1 MVMRT
6 LLVSILTRSTRT
18 IARSLERFYVNFR
31 FRQHS
36 PSVFFTR
43 TAALCLSIS
52 LLLGDASVALA
63 QSAPQSKTRSHSKK
77 KSKKPKTAPCKADC
91 GVTTSAPEITSP
103 TTGDAAAQTELT
115 SLARGLHTAAPGAYE
130 KLSSFATKN
139 ASTVWGPRAALALG
153 YEDYTK
159 NRLPQALNWFAKAKK
174 DALLGEYVLYWSAQV
189 KRGQKNMA
197 GAFADLRT
205 FQQEYP
211 NSAMREQFLEAY
223 APTARDTGHAQEAIE
238 ALNAYPPANTRPV
251 LLLERA
257 QAYKMAHQLP
267 RAAKDYQTL
276 YYKYPLSDEAKAAA
290 TALPQIARELG
301 REYSSPTP
309 EMQEQ
314 RAQIFF
320 DAHKWKESRTEFE
333 RVLSMVSDS
342 TSPKRQRAQ
351 LRIAQAR
358 IQLKGSPTLLSSL
371 TTPDPEVDAER
382 LFGLSQAYRTAKN
395 ESEMFTTLDSITQ
408 KYPKS
413 VWNEE
418 ALMASG
424 NYYWVLLDRPK
435 AVAYYQRLIDA
446 FPEGKYAY
454 NAEWRIAWIAFLNN
468 QPDADQRL
476 TAFLLKY
483 PTSANA
489 VDALYW
495 LGRSAERTGNP
506 GHARSDYEKAIERF
520 PQTYFAHA
528 AAARLKQLGPGEEDP
543 SDFLAK
549 VPDPSSL
556 RAFDEPI
563 PESTADRW
571 AKAQALRI
579 IAFDASAELELKN
592 AYFATSSPRFLLEA
606 AQAAFDQGHFAAGM
620 SYGRII
626 LPSFESRK
634 ISDAPMAVWKILYPL
649 PYEAALRREAAR
661 NDFDPMFAA
670 GLIRQ
675 ESTFQA
681 DIVSYANAIG
691 LMQVLPKTGKLLA
704 RQLKIRY
711 NKKLLYDANYN
722 LQLGML
728 YIANLVRLTGAPEYA
743 AAAYNAGEDRI
754 ALWKAERN
762 YEEIPEL
769 VESIPFTQTREYVQ
783 IVLRNAAVYRMIY
796 GSGATQSPPV
806 TAASSRAR
814 IEERAESGKLN

>member
-1 MVMRT
+1 
-6 LLVSILTRSTRT
+6 
-18 IARSLERFYVNFR
+18 VNFR

-728 YIANLVRLTGAPEYA
+728 YIANLARLTGAPEYA

>member
-1 MVMRT
+1 MAMPTRSA
-6 LLVSILTRSTRT
+6 SILTRFTRIT
-18 IARSLERFYVNFR
+18 ARSPESFRVNFR
-31 FRQHS
+31 FHQHL

-52 LLLGDASVALA
+52 LLLGDASLSFANP
-63 QSAPQSKTRSHSKK
+63 PQSKTRQSKK
-77 KSKKPKTAPCKADC
+77 KSKKPPAAPCKADC
-91 GVTTSAPEITSP
+91 GVNTSAPEITSP
-103 TTGDAAAQTELT
+103 TPGDAAAQTELA
-115 SLARGLHTAAPGAYE
+115 SLARAMHTANPDAYD
-130 KLSSFATKN
+130 KLSAFAAKN
-139 ASTVWGPRAALALG
+139 AANVWGARAALALG

-159 NRLPQALNWFAKAKK
+159 NRLPQALSWFAKAKN
-174 DALLGEYVLYWSAQV
+174 DALLREYVLYWSAQT
-189 KRGQKNMA
+189 KRSQKNMA
-197 GAFADLRT
+197 GAFADLQT

-223 APTARDTGHAQEAIE
+223 APTARETGHTKEAIE
-238 ALNAYPPANTRPV
+238 ALNAYAPTNTKPV

-276 YYKYPLSDEAKAAA
+276 YYKYPLSDEAKATA
-290 TALPQIARELG
+290 TSLPQIARELG
-301 REYSSPTP
+301 REYSGPTL

-320 DAHKWKESRTEFE
+320 DAHKWKDARVEFE
-333 RVLSMVSDS
+333 KVVAMLRDPASL
-342 TSPKRQRAQ
+342 KRQRAQ
-351 LRIAQAR
+351 LRVAQAK
-358 IQLKGSPTLLSSL
+358 IQPKGSPTILSSL
-371 TTPDPEVDAER
+371 TTSDPEVDAER
-382 LFGLSQAYRTAKN
+382 LFGLSQAYRSAKK
-395 ESEMFTTLDSITQ
+395 ESEMFATLDLITQ
-408 KYPKS
+408 KYLHS
-413 VWNEE
+413 VWSEE
-418 ALMASG
+418 ALMAAG

-435 AVAYYQRLIDA
+435 AVSYYQRLVDT
-446 FPEGKYAY
+446 FPDGKNAY
-454 NAEWRIAWIAFLNN
+454 NAEWRIAWISFLNK

-476 TAFLLKY
+476 TAFLLRY
-483 PTSANA
+483 PVSANA

-495 LGRSAERTGNP
+495 LGRSAERSGNP
-506 GHARSDYEKAIERF
+506 GHARGYYQKATERF

-528 AAARLKQLGPGEEDP
+528 ADARLKQLGPGAED
-543 SDFLAK
+543 SADFLTKIPAS
-549 VPDPSSL
+549 PTL
-556 RAFDEPI
+556 RPFDEPI
-563 PESTADRW
+563 PAAAADRW

-620 SYGRII
+620 AYARII
-626 LPSFESRK
+626 LPSFESRQL
-634 ISDAPMAVWKILYPL
+634 SDAPMAVWKTLYPL
-649 PYEAALRREAAR
+649 PYEVALRREAAR

-691 LMQVLPKTGKLLA
+691 LMQVLPKTGKILA
-704 RQLKIRY
+704 KQLKLRY

-754 ALWKAERN
+754 ALWKSERN
-762 YEEIPEL
+762 YDEIPEL

-796 GSGATQSPPV
+796 GSGATETVAPV
-806 TAASSRAR
+806 NRSF
-814 IEERAESGKLN
+814 